1 MASLAFK
8 GEQSVR
14 KDAVGLRDINS
25 SLSKFLRGCS
35 PLLTVSRQQ

>member
-1 MASLAFK
+1 MASFAIK
-8 GEQSVR
+8 GEQPVR
-14 KDAVGLRDINS
+14 KVSVGLRDINS